1 MSRKGF
7 TLVEVMATIAIL
19 GILVILV
26 TPSIIDIRKDMLQKT
41 YDSRVSLI
49 KNAAL
54 DYANDNLDQVPVLV
68 NTSIPNSSCLTVTI
82 KKLIDDGYLAGSD
95 NNKTEMHNP
104 VTNENMN
111 SKIVCIRYS
120 DNDVMNRKLMAYIM
134 E

>member
-68 NTSIPNSSCLTVTI
+68 NTSIPDSSCLTVTI